1 MKTDRLTKERLD
13 ELLDYDPDTGE
24 FRWRVSR
31 GPRKAGAVAGGPH
44 QTGYAVIRIDS
55 VQYLTHRLAWLTTYG
70 EFPPEQ
76 TDHINHDRSDNRI
89 SNLRAVS
96 NAENAL
102 NQKIAKNN
110 TSGSVGVYW
119 YPKIG
124 KWVAAIRV
132 RQKYIHLGCFAEKED
147 AISARKAAEEEH
159 NFHPNHGKLNA

>member
-1 MKTDRLTKERLD
+1 MKTNRLTKERLD
-13 ELLDYDPDTGE
+13 ELLHYDPDTGE

-44 QTGYAVIRIDS
+44 QTGYATIRIDS

-76 TDHINHDRSDNRI
+76 TDHINHDKSDNRI

-96 NAENAL
+96 HSENSR
-102 NQKIAKNN
+102 NQKIYKNN
-110 TSGSVGVYW
+110 TSGVVGVSW
-119 YPKIG
+119 YPKKG
-124 KWVAAIRV
+124 KWRSKMKV
-132 RQKYIHLGCFAEKED
+132 REKYIHLGYFTEKED